1 MADRRFLEDGGGR
14 AQTLV
19 EAASVLVFV
28 ANAVADEASESAGG
42 ALAWVND
49 DRLRAADI
57 CGLLAC
63 TRVGVT
69 QQEILR
75 VVWYTVD
82 VSPTVRGIAQLN
94 MPFRCLKIIKNKR
107 TLLLRAECHVF
118 FEAFSVLLMLD
129 GVVPLVVGGLHDF
142 TLF

>member
-1 MADRRFLEDGGGR
+1 MADRCLLEDGGGR

-19 EAASVLVFV
+19 ETASILVFI
-28 ANAVADEASESAGG
+28 ANAIADKACESAGG
-42 ALAWVND
+42 ALAWVDD

-63 TRVGVT
+63 TQVGVT

-82 VSPTVRGIAQLN
+82 VSPTVRGKAQLN
-94 MPFRCLKIIKNKR
+94 MPFRCLKIVKK
-107 TLLLRAECHVF
+107 
-118 FEAFSVLLMLD
+118 
-129 GVVPLVVGGLHDF
+129 G
-142 TLF
+142 